1 MDELKLPMD
10 DFFNE
15 YSKKESIHNFGKA
28 SRDIALQ
35 YVTKFNTVIDI
46 GAHVG
51 ISVLH
56 WAQFF
61 KTVKAYE
68 PMKHH
73 YNCLIT
79 NTNHLH
85 NVDSYN
91 FAISNEQK
99 IIKGAYRSTKNS
111 GSFQLLDDTYTQ
123 PSKKAPREL
132 FDIPSYKLDDF
143 EFENVN
149 LIKIDVEGWEFEVL
163 KGAVNTIKKH
173 QPVLLVEFT
182 GGSSKKSLHRYN
194 VSEYY
199 ELIESINYTP
209 VAVSGDDTIYILK

>member
-10 DFFNE
+10 DFFKE
-15 YSKKESIHNFGKA
+15 YSKKESIYNFGKA

-35 YVTKFNTVIDI
+35 HVTKFDTVIDI
-46 GAHVG
+46 GAHAG

-61 KTVKAYE
+61 KKVKAYE
-68 PMKHH
+68 PMKDH
-73 YNCLIT
+73 YDCLTT
-79 NTNHLH
+79 NTKHLT

-99 IIKGAYRSTKNS
+99 ILRGAYRSTKNS

-123 PSKKAPREL
+123 PSKKAPREI
-132 FDIPSYKLDDF
+132 FNIPSYRLDDF
-143 EFENVN
+143 EFENIN

-182 GGSSKKSLHRYN
+182 GGSSKKSLHRYDA
-194 VSEYY
+194 SEYY
-199 ELIESINYTP
+199 KLIELLNYTP
-209 VAVSGDDTIYILK
+209 VATSDDDTIYISK